1 MATWVVR
8 PYTPVLPYQFV
19 PSLFFVKCIA
29 PAPGTVFSRFARLCA
44 ICTRYIYQTFTT
56 LGPLLTIFQVPYR
69 TYLTK
74 QLSVAYDVYLE
85 ILHCVDNQLKKA
97 MGRDTPNWQLLN
109 ACPACCYKLK
119 NEPSLDFEWLVSIDG
134 NNSLKRWDPTVY
146 GITPRLDTRR
156 PRSDYWI
163 DPDGV
168 NSFQYEVNSKPVS
181 TYPVIKPCLKHEI
194 D

>member
-1 MATWVVR
+1 M
-8 PYTPVLPYQFV
+8 
-19 PSLFFVKCIA
+19 
-29 PAPGTVFSRFARLCA
+29 
-44 ICTRYIYQTFTT
+44 
-56 LGPLLTIFQVPYR
+56 PYR

-85 ILHCVDNQLKKA
+85 ILHYIDNQLKKA
-97 MGRDTPNWQLLN
+97 MGRDTPEWRLLN

-134 NNSLKRWDPTVY
+134 NNSLEQWDPTVY

-163 DPDGV
+163 DPHGV
-168 NSFQYEVNSKPVS
+168 NNFQHEVNSKPVS
-181 TYPVIKPCLKHEI
+181 IYPVIKPYLKHEI
-194 D
+194 E